1 MVTHSN
7 ILAQRIPRTE
17 EPGGLQSIGWQR
29 VGLST
34 NRISFNTKPCHLKDQ
49 LSLYDKGRPLF
60 LVLFI
65 IMKSC
70 RIFKKKKKNSKP
82 ISVLEGPQFPTPPHQ
97 QYSDEGMARNRMNTL
112 HSSIFLQA
120 RQITEVMKEAHS
132 ALSVLLL
139 GMAYRSE
146 EQFFRKHKA
155 ESTLHECYMHLCVH
169 LCIFVFICA
178 SFLG

>member
-70 RIFKKKKKNSKP
+70 RIFKKKKKQLKAYFRTRRTIVPHS
-82 ISVLEGPQFPTPPHQ
+82 SHQ

-169 LCIFVFICA
+169 LCILTLLIY
-178 SFLG
+178 